1 MVDFRNYINP
11 QPRGKKFTAAW
22 QLEPMAEGTMYVE
35 DKTGKIIGSLIKSVR
50 EGSIV
55 QVRRLFCLAPWS
67 GKPKHRREAMSER
80 LDAIEDK
87 GGAVLEAET
96 QRRSDARG
104 QRNKMLMDG
113 LADIATAGRANPRSN
128 MGRPSKDYTAQ
139 QEDAMARIWFSSRY
153 RTGADKVAALH
164 SLGIIVSAPYMYR
177 RFGIPTK
184 PPANAAEIVPV
195 LPPKTKRHNG
205 KSYIYFV
212 RSGNAVKIGISCK
225 PSKRVK
231 SMATGNH
238 GELKLL
244 ATIPGNRSRE
254 KALHRKFKA
263 HRIKG
268 EWFNLDP
275 AILRYING
283 VKKSVHKS

>member
-22 QLEPMAEGTMYVE
+22 QLEPMADGVMYVE
-35 DKTGKIIGSLIKSVR
+35 DKNGKVIKAVIKSVR

-67 GKPKHRREAMSER
+67 GTPRHRRAAMSER
-80 LDAIEDK
+80 LDEIEAR

-104 QRNKMLMDG
+104 QRNQMLMDG

-128 MGRPSKDYTAQ
+128 MGRPSKDYTPQ

-164 SLGIIVSAPYMYR
+164 SLGIKVSAPYMYR

-195 LPPKTKRHNG
+195 LPPKTKRRNG
-205 KSYIYFV
+205 KSYVYFV
-212 RSGNAVKIGISCK
+212 RSGNAIKIGISYSPK
-225 PSKRVK
+225 KRLRGI
-231 SMATGNH
+231 ATDNH

-244 ATIPGNRSRE
+244 LAMPGNAARE
-254 KALHRKFKA
+254 RGLHKKFKK
-263 HRIKG
+263 HRIRG
-268 EWFNLDP
+268 EWFNLVP
-275 AILRYING
+275 EITKYIAG
-283 VKKSVHKS
+283 VKKRLRKS